1 MIADNL
7 VGKINQVKKL
17 LREIENK
24 NVHNPSILGIWH
36 SLSKEDAFIA
46 QAFRFRHKT
55 MEFKEWP

>member
-24 NVHNPSILGIWH
+24 NFHNPNILGI
-36 SLSKEDAFIA
+36 
-46 QAFRFRHKT
+46 
-55 MEFKEWP
+55 